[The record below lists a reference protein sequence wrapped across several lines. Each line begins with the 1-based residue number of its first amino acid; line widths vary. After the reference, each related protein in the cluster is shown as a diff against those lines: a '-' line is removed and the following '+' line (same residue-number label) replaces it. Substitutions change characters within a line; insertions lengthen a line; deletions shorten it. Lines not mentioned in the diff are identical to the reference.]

1 VKKSRR
7 LAKRTSR
14 SYAMVV
20 ILLLLVSVPAWA
32 QHGRLGPGI
41 ILGSP
46 TGLTLKILLNPE
58 NSLVF
63 NAGWA
68 LGHEHGNLHL
78 TGDYRF
84 HFLNAV
90 PEDPNYQFYLGLGAS
105 VVLKD
110 ENSSFGVRFGGG
122 MEYVYDP
129 FGFFLELFPVV
140 ELVPDTDM
148 GLEGGIGAR
157 IYLPLKKK

>member
-1 VKKSRR
+1 MNLTRIIVFIS
-7 LAKRTSR
+7 L
-14 SYAMVV
+14 MM
-20 ILLLLVSVPAWA
+20 ILFQTGFA
-32 QHGRLGPGI
+32 QHGRFGPGI
-41 ILGSP
+41 IIGSP
-46 TGLTLKILLNPE
+46 TGLTLKILMTKE

-68 LGHEHGNLHL
+68 LGHDEGKLHL

-90 PEDPNYQFYLGLGAS
+90 PEDPHYQFYLGIGAS
-105 VVLKD
+105 IVLK
-110 ENSSFGVRFGGG
+110 EPETKFGVRFGGG

-140 ELVPDTDM
+140 DLVPDTGF
-148 GLEGGIGAR
+148 GLEGGLGAR
-157 IYLPLKKK
+157 IYLPIKRK